1 VQNRDIFV
9 TITHNGQNMKYIVID
24 TETTGLD
31 PQRHELLSLGA
42 IVMIDGVITER
53 IEIKIKPRNIDQAD
67 AEALRINGYSPYR
80 WKHAIEGEHAVTI
93 IKHLFLAHLDGI
105 LVGHNVNFD
114 IKFLRAFADEFYQEF
129 TFPVPYIDT
138 RDVCRVNLAPYG
150 CASMSL
156 DNICLFLG
164 WKRRKAHTALSDCED
179 CIKILRC
186 MVPPSP
192 KFIMYVKLRGV
203 IASVKGLLS

>member
-1 VQNRDIFV
+1 
-9 TITHNGQNMKYIVID
+9 MKYIVID

-31 PQRHELLSLGA
+31 PKRHELLSLGA
-42 IVMIDGVITER
+42 IVMIDGVITEQ
-53 IEIKIKPRNIDQAD
+53 IEIKIKPKNIDSANT
-67 AEALRINGYSPYR
+67 EALQINGYTEYR
-80 WKHAIEGEHAVTI
+80 WKNAIEGEHAVTI
-93 IKHLFLAHLDGI
+93 IKHLFLCHLDAL

-114 IKFLRAFADEFYQEF
+114 IKFLKAFADEYYEEI
-129 TFPVPYIDT
+129 TFPSRYIDT
-138 RDVCRVNLAPYG
+138 RDVCRANLAPYG
-150 CASMSL
+150 CSSMSL

>member
-1 VQNRDIFV
+1 
-9 TITHNGQNMKYIVID
+9 MKFIVID

-31 PQRHELLSLGA
+31 HKRHELLSLGA

-80 WKHAIEGEHAVTI
+80 WKNAIEGEHAVTI
-93 IKHLFLAHLDGI
+93 IKHLFLSHLDGV

-114 IKFLRAFADEFYQEF
+114 IKFLRAFADSYYQEF
-129 TFPVPYIDT
+129 SFPVPYIDT

-150 CASMSL
+150 CSSMSL
-156 DNICLFLG
+156 DNICIFLG

-192 KFIMYVKLRGV
+192 KFIMYVKLRGA
-203 IASVKGLLS
+203 IASVKELLS